1 MSIMLMSRIFRMN
14 IGGCNR
20 KLLAVR
26 LADFADDDGR
36 GIYPGVDRLAQETEL
51 SERTVQRILADF
63 EREGILVCRQRATGR
78 PGVANRYDFD
88 LARLYAYEAGKAK
101 PESTAETG
109 DSVSPVD
116 TGERGDNRA
125 ERGDTG
131 DGEGC
136 HRDTR
141 TVIEPPLEPSVER
154 GRASEHGDGQEAK
167 ADERGE
173 SDASIERSFWRL
185 VKDWPQLDGM
195 PKKNSLI
202 AWRKL
207 SADER
212 RQAAERFQ
220 DWLAFLKDRK
230 KDYVPAPS
238 TYFAEKLW
246 QEIPEKP
253 QTTAGPKLAAPYGK
267 LWMTARIADLLRK
280 AYGPISGLTAFEQ
293 SLVRAGK
300 TTAEAIHR
308 EKVRRSG
315 WKVVNAMHE
324 RAADAKGYPC
334 SLDLLPISEG
344 FRQVHRDGELY
355 AAWRREHE
363 RRGWPFL
370 DDTRPPEWVHFPAVA
385 DGWEADPDAAV
396 RAAIDDFAAKLREV
410 RGDEHAA

>member
-1 MSIMLMSRIFRMN
+1 MSRIFRMN

-88 LARLYAYEAGKAK
+88 LARLFAYDAEKAQA
-101 PESTAETG
+101 ESKSETG
-109 DSVSPVD
+109 DSVSPVVAA
-116 TGERGDNRA
+116 ERGDNPA
-125 ERGDTG
+125 ERGDTD

-136 HRDTR
+136 HGDTR

-154 GRASEHGDGQEAK
+154 GRASEHGDAQEAQ
-167 ADERGE
+167 ADEHPE
-173 SDASIERSFWRL
+173 SQAAIERDFWRL
-185 VKDWPQLDGM
+185 VKGWPGFDGM
-195 PKKNSLI
+195 PKRPALA
-202 AWRKL
+202 AWMRL
-207 SADER
+207 GTEDR
-212 RQAAERFQ
+212 QQAADRFPA
-220 DWLAFLKDRK
+220 WLALLKAQK
-230 KDYVPAPS
+230 KSHVPAPA
-238 TYFAEKLW
+238 TYFGEKLW
-246 QEIPEKP
+246 QAVADQPDQP
-253 QTTAGPKLAAPYGK
+253 SGPKLAAPYGK
-267 LWMTARIADLLRK
+267 LWMATRFADLQRK
-280 AYGPISGLTAFEQ
+280 AYGPIAPLTAFEQ
-293 SLVRAGK
+293 SQVKAGQR
-300 TTAEAIHR
+300 TAEQIYR

-315 WKVVNAMHE
+315 WTVVNAMHE

-334 SLDLLPISEG
+334 SPDLLPISEG
-344 FRQVHRDGELY
+344 FRQVHRGGDLY

-370 DDTRPPEWVHFPAVA
+370 DDTRPPEWVHFPAVG

-396 RAAIDDFAAKLREV
+396 RAAMDDFAAKLREV

>member
-63 EREGILVCRQRATGR
+63 ERDGILVCRQRATGR

-88 LARLYAYEAGKAK
+88 LERLFAYDADQAKAEPK
-101 PESTAETG
+101 VETG

-116 TGERGDNRA
+116 DAETGDNPA
-125 ERGDTG
+125 ERGDT
-131 DGEGC
+131 DDREGC
-136 HRDTR
+136 HGDTR

-154 GRASEHGDGQEAK
+154 GRAGEHEGGQEAQ
-167 ADERGE
+167 ADEHAE
-173 SDASIERSFWRL
+173 SDAAIERSFWRL
-185 VKDWPQLDGM
+185 VKGWPGFDGM
-195 PKKNSLI
+195 PKRPAQA

-207 SADER
+207 SAEER
-212 RQAAERFQ
+212 QQAADKFPA
-220 DWLAFLKDRK
+220 WLALLKAQK
-230 KDYVPAPS
+230 KSHVPAPA
-238 TYFAEKLW
+238 TYFGEKLW
-246 QEIPEKP
+246 QAVPDQP
-253 QTTAGPKLAAPYGK
+253 QQPAGPKLAAPYGK
-267 LWMTARIADLLRK
+267 LWMTARFADLHRK
-280 AYGPISGLTAFEQ
+280 AYGPVASLTAFEQ

-300 TTAEAIHR
+300 TTSEVIYR
-308 EKVRRSG
+308 DKVRRSG
-315 WKVVNAMHE
+315 WTVVNAMHE

-334 SLDLLPISEG
+334 PADLMSIADG
-344 FRQVHRDGELY
+344 FRQVHRDGDLY

-385 DGWEADPDAAV
+385 DGWEADPDVAV
-396 RAAIDDFAAKLREV
+396 RAAIDDFAVRLREV

>member
-1 MSIMLMSRIFRMN
+1 MSRIFRMN

-88 LARLYAYEAGKAK
+88 LARLFAYDAEKAQA
-101 PESTAETG
+101 ESKSETG
-109 DSVSPVD
+109 DSVSPVVAA
-116 TGERGDNRA
+116 ERGDNPA
-125 ERGDTG
+125 ERGDTD

-136 HRDTR
+136 HGDTR

-154 GRASEHGDGQEAK
+154 GRASEHGDAQEAQ
-167 ADERGE
+167 ADEHPE
-173 SDASIERSFWRL
+173 SQAAIERDFWRL
-185 VKDWPQLDGM
+185 VKCWPGFDGM
-195 PKKNSLI
+195 PKRPALA
-202 AWRKL
+202 AWMRLGTEDRK
-207 SADER
+207 
-212 RQAAERFQ
+212 QAAARFPA
-220 DWLAFLKDRK
+220 WLALLKAQK
-230 KDYVPAPS
+230 KSHFPAPA
-238 TYFAEKLW
+238 TYFGEKLW
-246 QEIPEKP
+246 QAVAGQLDQPS
-253 QTTAGPKLAAPYGK
+253 GPKLAAPYGK
-267 LWMTARIADLLRK
+267 LWMATRFADLQRK
-280 AYGPISGLTAFEQ
+280 AYGPIAPLTAFEQ
-293 SLVRAGK
+293 SQVKAGQR
-300 TTAEAIHR
+300 TAEQIYR

-315 WKVVNAMHE
+315 WTVVNAMHE

-334 SLDLLPISEG
+334 SPDLLPISEG
-344 FRQVHRDGELY
+344 FRQVHRGGDLY

-370 DDTRPPEWVHFPAVA
+370 DDTRPPEWVHFPAVG

>member
-88 LARLYAYEAGKAK
+88 LARLYAYEAGKVK

-109 DSVSPVD
+109 DSVSPVE
-116 TGERGDNRA
+116 TGETGDNRA

-131 DGEGC
+131 DIEGC
-136 HRDTR
+136 HGDTR

-154 GRASEHGDGQEAK
+154 GRASEHEDAQEAH
-167 ADERGE
+167 ADEPAE
-173 SDASIERSFWRL
+173 SAASIERSFWQL
-185 VKDWPQLDGM
+185 VRGWPQLKGL
-195 PKKNSLI
+195 PKNKSLV
-202 AWRKL
+202 AWRNL

-212 RQAAERFQ
+212 RQAAARFPE
-220 DWLAFLKDRK
+220 WLAVLKDQK
-230 KDYVPAPS
+230 KDHIPS
-238 TYFAEKLW
+238 PTTYFAEKLW
-246 QEIPEKP
+246 QEIPDKP
-253 QTTAGPKLAAPYGK
+253 QVPTGSKLAAPYGK
-267 LWMTARIADLLRK
+267 LWMASRLADLRRK
-280 AYGPISGLTAFEQ
+280 PYGQIAGLTGFEQ

-300 TTAEAIHR
+300 TTAEAIYR
-308 EKVRRSG
+308 DKVRRNG
-315 WKVVNAMHE
+315 WTIVNTMHE

-334 SLDLLPISEG
+334 SPDLLPISEG
-344 FRQVHRDGELY
+344 FRQVHRDGDLY